1 MARRHRHEAFEED
14 APELNISSL
23 IDVCFLL
30 LVYFLVTTTLQK
42 RETDLDLRMAGDEPV
57 AERLPIEPLLIR
69 IDASGAVYTGPRFR
83 EMLLDTD
90 PDIRDL
96 PLLSQQLELYASA
109 SRSSSI
115 QPLVQI
121 SADDEASQQRVI
133 DVLNALAG
141 KGISNITF
149 TDTNPPG

>member
-30 LVYFLVTTTLQK
+30 LVYFIVTTTLQK
-42 RETDLDLRMAGDEPV
+42 QETDLDLLLADDQPV
-57 AERLPIEPLLIR
+57 AERLPIESLLIR
-69 IDASGAVYTGPRFR
+69 IDASGAVYTGSKSR

-90 PDIRDL
+90 PDVRDL
-96 PLLSQQLELYASA
+96 PLLNQQLEMYASA

-121 SADDEASQQRVI
+121 CADDEASQQRVI